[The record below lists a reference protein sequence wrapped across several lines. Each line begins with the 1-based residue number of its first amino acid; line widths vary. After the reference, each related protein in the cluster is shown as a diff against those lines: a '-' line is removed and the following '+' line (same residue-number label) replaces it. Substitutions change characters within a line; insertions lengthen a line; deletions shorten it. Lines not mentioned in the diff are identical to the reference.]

1 MNDIKIAWDVDG
13 TIRPRPDTTRK
24 AILEVVGN
32 HKILSQQE
40 LFYQQ
45 WDEISIEAK
54 NTGRDV
60 FELFLIRIGV
70 SEEKSKHLASVIKTR
85 RSSRI
90 ISPQP
95 YPELIDVLKQIQS
108 SNIIVSHNTGIDE
121 WLRENNLSEYFC
133 SVIQGV
139 SSKSEYIKGYIYV
152 GDTISDVRDF
162 LVANPKSNLNMFLI
176 GNINEERLRYLLNQM
191 GEDISRVIRIS
202 KLTEILG
209 YLKKI

>member
-1 MNDIKIAWDVDG
+1 MNNIKIAWDVDG

-90 ISPQP
+90 IPPQP
-95 YPELIDVLKQIQS
+95 YPELIDVLKQIQ
-108 SNIIVSHNTGIDE
+108 
-121 WLRENNLSEYFC
+121 
-133 SVIQGV
+133 
-139 SSKSEYIKGYIYV
+139 
-152 GDTISDVRDF
+152 
-162 LVANPKSNLNMFLI
+162 
-176 GNINEERLRYLLNQM
+176 
-191 GEDISRVIRIS
+191 
-202 KLTEILG
+202 
-209 YLKKI
+209 